1 MVNTSNDAHKDRRIK
16 KMENKIQLMSDS
28 EKTALVN
35 RCKQKA
41 FERVLQERVERED
54 GTVKFRN
61 IKIMRGVEVIS

>member
-1 MVNTSNDAHKDRRIK
+1 
-16 KMENKIQLMSDS
+16 MENKIQLMSDS